1 MRIFYRINLILIIAT
16 LIAIVAFSNSGLAQ
30 TEIYRM
36 ASGGPG
42 GVYYHH
48 GSGFA
53 QYIEES
59 LPGIRITVDVS
70 AGSVENVRRVDQKE
84 AEFGLAFIYNAYE
97 AFKGM
102 EEWGWEKEYSNIRGI
117 AMYLWPETNW
127 VTLKQKNV
135 KSVEDLRGKK
145 VSLGPPGSGSA
156 VIAERM
162 MKALGVLNDIKT
174 SYLPFADA
182 AAALKDG
189 QIDVFVGPGGYPAA
203 SLTEVATTH
212 DMELI
217 SLTDE
222 ELDKCLEELPGSVKG
237 IVPAGAYRGLEH
249 PVQQTVS
256 PSLIIVNKDVPV
268 EIVYKIVSAFFTDEG
283 LNYAGNIHQ
292 DWKMVLPI
300 DQRILE
306 GMVIPLH
313 VGAAK
318 YWEELGLEIPEQAKP
333 ID

>member
-1 MRIFYRINLILIIAT
+1 MRITMKNSLLILFISFL
-16 LIAIVAFSNSGLAQ
+16 LICLFSNTGLAQ
-30 TEIYRM
+30 LNIFRM

-48 GSGFA
+48 ASGFA
-53 QYIEES
+53 QFIDEYVPDTQ
-59 LPGIRITVDVS
+59 LTVDVS
-70 AGSVENVRRVDQKE
+70 AGSVENVRVVDRRE
-84 AEFGLAFIYNAYE
+84 SDFGLAFIYNAYE
-97 AFKGM
+97 AFKGI

-127 VTLKQKNV
+127 VTLEQKNI

-145 VSLGPPGSGSA
+145 MSVGPPGSGTA

-162 MKALGVLNDIKT
+162 LKSLGVWDDIDAI
-174 SYLPFADA
+174 YLPFADA

-189 QIDVFVGPGGYPAA
+189 QIDAFCGPGGYPAA

-212 DMELI
+212 NMVLI

-222 ELDKCLEELPGSVKG
+222 ELEKTLQELPGSVKG
-237 IVPAGAYRGLEH
+237 TVPAGAYRGMDN

-256 PSLIIVNKDVPV
+256 PSLVIVHKDVPEDAV
-268 EIVYKIVSAFFTDEG
+268 YEIVSNFFTEEG
-283 LNYAGNIHQ
+283 LNYAGDIHQ
-292 DWKMVLPI
+292 DWKRVLPV
-300 DQRILE
+300 DQRVLE

-313 VGAAK
+313 PGAAK
-318 YWEELGLEIPEQAKP
+318 YWEEIGLEIPEEAKP

>member
-1 MRIFYRINLILIIAT
+1 MRIFCRMNLILMLAVVLFIALFT
-16 LIAIVAFSNSGLAQ
+16 NSGLAQ

-48 GSGFA
+48 ASGFA

-59 LPGIRITVDVS
+59 LPNIRITVDVS
-70 AGSVENVRRVDQKE
+70 AGSVENVRRVDRRE
-84 AEFGLAFIYNAYE
+84 ADFGLAFIYNSFE

-102 EEWGWEKEYSNIRGI
+102 KDWGWEKEYSNIRGI

-127 VTLKQKNV
+127 VTLKQKNI

-145 VSLGPPGSGSA
+145 MSLGPPGSGSS
-156 VIAERM
+156 VIAQRM
-162 MKALGVLNDIKT
+162 LKALGVFDDIIP

-189 QIDVFVGPGGYPAA
+189 QIDAFVGPGGYPAA

-217 SLTDE
+217 SLSDE
-222 ELDKCLEELPGSVKG
+222 ELEKCLKELPGSVKG
-237 IVPAGAYRGLEH
+237 VVPAGAYRGLDH

-256 PSLIIVNKDVPV
+256 PSLVIVHKDVPA
-268 EIVYKIVSAFFTDEG
+268 ETVYKIVSNFFTEEG
-283 LNYAGNIHQ
+283 LSFAGNIHQ
-292 DWKMVLPI
+292 DWKRVLPV
-300 DQRILE
+300 DQRVLE

-313 VGAAK
+313 PGAAK

>member
-1 MRIFYRINLILIIAT
+1 LKIVSKMTLILLFIFLLII
-16 LIAIVAFSNSGLAQ
+16 VGFSANCFAQ
-30 TEIYRM
+30 IKIFRM

-48 GSGFA
+48 ANGLA
-53 QYIEES
+53 QFLEEK
-59 LPGIRITVDVS
+59 LPDIRITVDVS
-70 AGSVENVRRVDQKE
+70 AGSVENVRRVDSRE
-84 AEFGLAFIYNAYE
+84 ADFGLAFIYNTYE

-102 EEWGWEKEYSNIRGI
+102 KEWGWEKEYSNVRGI

-127 VTLKQKNV
+127 VTLKQKNIN
-135 KSVEDLRGKK
+135 SVEDLRGKK

-162 MKALGVLNDIKT
+162 LKALGVFNDIIT

-182 AAALKDG
+182 ATALKDG
-189 QIDVFVGPGGYPAA
+189 QIDAFVGPGGYPAA

-212 DMELI
+212 DMVLI

-222 ELDKCLEELPGSVKG
+222 ELNKCLKELPGSVKG
-237 IVPAGAYRGLEH
+237 VVPAGAYRGIEK

-256 PSLIIVNKDVPV
+256 PSLVIVHKDVPNDV
-268 EIVYKIVSAFFTDEG
+268 VYKIVSTFFTEEG
-283 LNYAGNIHQ
+283 LTFAGNIHQ
-292 DWKMVLPI
+292 DWKRVLPI
-300 DQRILE
+300 DQRVLE

-313 VGAAK
+313 PGAAQ
-318 YWEELGLEIPEQAKP
+318 YWKELGLEIPASAMP